1 MREIE
6 GHDCE
11 IRAEIVRVR
20 GSTKRQLGFVAALT
34 SAQNFCGDRD
44 LRETII
50 VLEEVERGEKKHGG
64 RDRSRHALMRV
75 HFSWTCSFLL
85 KSFITRV
92 CCSTHFNECCFSFI
106 RF

>member
-50 VLEEVERGEKKHGG
+50 VLEEVERGEKKTWWT
-64 RDRSRHALMRV
+64 RSIKACFDEGSFFVDLLFFAQEFYHPRVLFDAL
-75 HFSWTCSFLL
+75 
-85 KSFITRV
+85 
-92 CCSTHFNECCFSFI
+92 
-106 RF
+106 